1 VAFGVRF
8 FHSWAVWVVSGFVF
22 LGTVPGWGL
31 TDSARSRLLSFQ
43 QRGWSNGD
51 DGPTMTDESANNIH
65 SLFQFW
71 WSCGFSM
78 RSDPPQY
85 PRFSCFSFFCLLFF
99 LPIVFFPVSLFC
111 DSSLPTSLLS
121 FFPFFSLF
129 VFVFCVCVSS
139 YVCVCVFELHVCR
152 PMINHRVKHTK
163 LNT

>member
-1 VAFGVRF
+1 MAFGVRF

-99 LPIVFFPVSLFC
+99 LPIVFFLFLF
-111 DSSLPTSLLS
+111 SVTLLYQLHFYLS
-121 FFPFFSLF
+121 FLFFPYLFLFF
-129 VFVFCVCVSS
+129 VCVYLRM
-139 YVCVCVFELHVCR
+139 YVCAYLNSMCVGQW
-152 PMINHRVKHTK
+152 
-163 LNT
+163 